1 MTTRMHEVYGWNQGS
16 EACTEL
22 FLVHVLC
29 FERECMCARASDG
42 RCVTFLF
49 FFLRQRYEPIHL
61 YRIFTH
67 KRASSRRVRDHPCVT
82 SLSFFLSLSLSLSLF
97 LSHTHKNDFTAEVSL
112 FSFFLYLK

>member
-49 FFLRQRYEPIHL
+49 FFETTIRTYTLVSY
-61 YRIFTH
+61 F
-67 KRASSRRVRDHPCVT
+67 
-82 SLSFFLSLSLSLSLF
+82 
-97 LSHTHKNDFTAEVSL
+97 HTQTCEQQART
-112 FSFFLYLK
+112 